1 MTPTMTH
8 TPGLAKLTEH
18 DSLLTMLQARADR
31 GGDSILAE
39 RRDGTAFVP
48 VTVDEFVADVDAAAK
63 GLVALG
69 ITPGDAVGIMA
80 PTRYEWTVL
89 DFATLRVAGLVVP
102 VYHTSS
108 REQVEWMVT
117 DSEIRVLI
125 VEDAEQAQT
134 MQSLVEST
142 CLESV
147 LVLDPGDGKPGALA
161 QLTEAGRAANVSD
174 AQLTELSAS
183 VGYDTVATVCYT
195 SGTTGR
201 PKGVELTHGNLLAHC
216 YHGVA
221 DPGLN
226 YVVTPDENGVQKRTL
241 LFLPPSHSYGR
252 FSQMLCVHSGSVMG
266 YAPSTARLVEDLQEF
281 KPTWLIA
288 VPRVFEKVYNAADAR
303 AGTGL
308 KLRLFRWAARVAQ
321 AYSIALDT
329 EAGPSAKQRWRLW
342 VADKLVFGQIRDA
355 MGGAALEVAISG
367 GAALS
372 TRHGHFFRG
381 IGVTVMEGYGA
392 TETTAPASVNR
403 PGNIKIGTVGAPYP
417 GTSLRVS
424 DEGEVQ
430 VKGTGVFKGYRNN
443 PEATAAAFTE
453 DGWYRTGDLG
463 SIDADGY
470 LKISGRSK
478 EILVTAGGKNVQP
491 AVLEGA
497 LRSHPL
503 IGEVMVVGEGKPF
516 VGALVALDKQ
526 MLAGWLR
533 NHGEDESLTV
543 AEASKNP
550 AVRESIQRAIDLA
563 NEKVSRAESI
573 RKFVIIH
580 REFDEQRGEVS
591 ASTKLIRRVVLEH
604 FADQMRELYG
614 E

>member
-1 MTPTMTH
+1 MSTTMTH
-8 TPGLAKLTEH
+8 TKGLANLTEQH
-18 DSLLTMLQARADR
+18 TLLTMLQERVDR

-48 VTVDEFVADVDAAAK
+48 VTVDEFVASVDAVAK
-63 GLVALG
+63 GLVAMG
-69 ITPGDAVGIMA
+69 IKPGDAVGIMA
-80 PTRYEWTVL
+80 PTRYEWTVI
-89 DFATLRVAGLVVP
+89 DFATLKIAGLVVP

-108 REQVEWMVT
+108 RDQVEWMVS
-117 DSEIRVLI
+117 DSQVRFLI
-125 VEDAEQAQT
+125 VESREQAQL
-134 MQSLVEST
+134 MEPLLEST
-142 CLESV
+142 CLEKI
-147 LVLDPGDGKPGALA
+147 LVIDADSDADGALA
-161 QLTEAGRAANVSD
+161 QLSEAGREANISD
-174 AQLTELSAS
+174 AQLAERAAS
-183 VGYDTVATVCYT
+183 IRYDTVATVCYT

-201 PKGVELTHGNLLAHC
+201 PKGAELTHGNLLAHC

-221 DPGLN
+221 DPGLRH
-226 YVVTPDENGVQKRTL
+226 VVTPDENGVQKRTL
-241 LFLPPSHSYGR
+241 LFLPQSHSYGR
-252 FSQMLCVHSGSVMG
+252 FAQMLCVHSGSVMG
-266 YAPSTARLVEDLQEF
+266 YAPSTSRLVEDLQEF

-303 AGTGL
+303 AGSGL
-308 KLRLFRWAARVAQ
+308 KLRIFRWAARVAQ
-321 AYSIALDT
+321 TYSMALDT
-329 EAGPSAKQRWRLW
+329 ASGPSLKQRWRLR
-342 VADKLVFGQIRDA
+342 VANRLVFNQLRAA
-355 MGGAALEVAISG
+355 MGGALEVAISG
-367 GAALS
+367 GAALA

-403 PGNIKIGTVGAPYP
+403 PGKIKIGTVGAPYP
-417 GTSLRVS
+417 GTSLRIS
-424 DEGEVQ
+424 DAGEVQ

-443 PEATAAAFTE
+443 AEATAAAFTE

-478 EILVTAGGKNVQP
+478 EIIVTAGGKNVQP

-516 VGALVALDKQ
+516 IGALVALDQQ
-526 MLAGWLR
+526 MLASWLR
-533 NHGEDESLTV
+533 NHGEDSSLSI
-543 AEASKNP
+543 AEASQNA
-550 AVRESIQRAIDLA
+550 AVRASIERAIELA

-573 RKFVIIH
+573 RKFVIVH

-604 FADQMRELYG
+604 FADEMRELYG

>member
-1 MTPTMTH
+1 MSLTTTH
-8 TPGLAKLTEH
+8 TQGLAELSEQH
-18 DSLLTMLQARADR
+18 SLLTMLQDRADR

-48 VTVDEFVADVDAAAK
+48 VTVDKFVATVDAVAK

-69 ITPGDAVGIMA
+69 IKPGDAVGIMA

-108 REQVEWMVT
+108 RTQVEWMVS
-117 DSEIRVLI
+117 DSQVRFLF
-125 VEDAEQAQT
+125 VEGAEQAQ
-134 MQSLVEST
+134 LVEPLLDST
-142 CLESV
+142 CLEKVFVIDAES
-147 LVLDPGDGKPGALA
+147 DADGALE
-161 QLTEAGRAANVSD
+161 QLREAGRAANISD
-174 AQLTELSAS
+174 AQLAELSTS
-183 VGYDTVATVCYT
+183 VRYDTVATVCYT

-201 PKGVELTHGNLLAHC
+201 PKGAELTHGNLLAHC

-221 DPGLN
+221 DPGLRH
-226 YVVTPDENGVQKRTL
+226 VVTPDENGVQKRTL

-252 FSQMLCVHSGSVMG
+252 FAQMLCVHSGSVMG

-303 AGTGL
+303 AGSGL
-308 KLRLFRWAARVAQ
+308 KLRIFRWAARVAQ
-321 AYSIALDT
+321 TYSMALDT
-329 EAGPSAKQRWRLW
+329 AAGPSLKQRWRLR
-342 VADKLVFGQIRDA
+342 VADRLVFGQLRA
-355 MGGAALEVAISG
+355 VMGGALEVAISG
-367 GAALS
+367 GAALA

-403 PGNIKIGTVGAPYP
+403 PGKIKIGTVGAPYP
-417 GTSLRVS
+417 GTNLRIS
-424 DEGEVQ
+424 AEGEVQ
-430 VKGTGVFKGYRNN
+430 VKGTGVFRGYRNN
-443 PEATAAAFTE
+443 PEATAAAFTD

-463 SIDADGY
+463 SIDDDGY

-478 EILVTAGGKNVQP
+478 EIIVTAGGKNVQP

-516 VGALVALDKQ
+516 IGALVALDKQ
-526 MLAGWLR
+526 MLASWLR
-533 NHGEDESLTV
+533 NHGEDSSLSI
-543 AEASKNP
+543 AEASQNP
-550 AVRESIQRAIDLA
+550 AVRASIERAIELA

-573 RKFVIIH
+573 RKFVIVH
-580 REFDEQRGEVS
+580 REFDERRGEVS

-604 FADQMRELYG
+604 FADEMRELYG